1 MWGVQGWG
9 TSLLPH
15 PPSHALGDGPVR
27 VLPSIPGASLLP
39 WQSRAGHWLKG
50 SRAFALYHDL
60 QQGWGRC
67 QPAVNATDPEQDKNL
82 WGSGEQGKGWGCC
95 KSLPNTGTP
104 SKSHP
109 CEVFQPFS
117 VAGRGAPLSL
127 APPAQGGQ
135 SPGWNLHWPPC
146 LLLEPRWARC
156 PGRKGGSWAGQ
167 DAVLRPAEEVVFPAL
182 KQGFQQPMVGLLRP
196 STAQS
201 QPHLAWG

>member
-117 VAGRGAPLSL
+117 VAGRGGTIES
-127 APPAQGGQ
+127 G
-135 SPGWNLHWPPC
+135 SS
-146 LLLEPRWARC
+146 C
-156 PGRKGGSWAGQ
+156 PGGTVSRLESALATLSALGAALGPVPRQEGRELGRAGRGAPASRGSGVSCTEAGLPAAHGG
-167 DAVLRPAEEVVFPAL
+167 
-182 KQGFQQPMVGLLRP
+182 
-196 STAQS
+196 TAQT
-201 QPHLAWG
+201 